1 MEPEENKTFTLSIVI
16 PVYNEEKYI
25 GEVFRRVLNVKF
37 QDNVKLEIIAVDD
50 CSRDNTYAQLLEWEK
65 QGIKV
70 ARHEV
75 NGGKGAALHTGFKL
89 ATGDAVT
96 IQDAD
101 FEYDPNDLPAMLQ
114 PVLDGKA
121 DIVFGARKD
130 FINPGPLSE
139 KLHWHYLINKFL
151 SVFSNLF
158 SGLGLHD
165 MECCYKL
172 FRKGI
177 LERVTLLENR
187 FGFEPEVTL
196 KTARFRLPTAEVP
209 VSYAARTYAEGKKIN
224 WKDGVSALRCIVKYG
239 LFRQ

>member
-1 MEPEENKTFTLSIVI
+1 MSAEPAEKFVLSIVI

-25 GEVFRRVLNVKF
+25 GEVFERVRRVPFPKGVE
-37 QDNVKLEIIAVDD
+37 LEIIAVDD
-50 CSRDNTYAQLLEWEK
+50 CSSDGTLAKLREWEK

-70 ARHEV
+70 AHHEV
-75 NGGKGAALHTGFKL
+75 NGGKGAALHTGFAL

-101 FEYDPNDLPAMLQ
+101 FEYDPQDLVRVLQ
-114 PVLDGKA
+114 PILDGKA
-121 DIVFGARKD
+121 DIVFGARD
-130 FINPGPLSE
+130 SFIAPGPLAAR
-139 KLHWHYLINKFL
+139 LHWHYLINKFL

-165 MECCYKL
+165 MECCYKM
-172 FRKGI
+172 FRKGV
-177 LERVTLLENR
+177 LNRVELKENR

-196 KTARFRLPTAEVP
+196 KTARFHLPTAEVP

-239 LFRQ
+239 LFRR